1 MNEDPDIKCRGYEI
15 TLTNKT
21 NGKQAAVKLSVSL
34 SKWVVSAEGYSGYFK
49 DLETAFKEACNHLQ
63 YKTKEME

>member
-1 MNEDPDIKCRGYEI
+1 MSDDVKVKCKEYEI

-21 NGKQAAVKLSVSL
+21 SGKEATVKLSANL
-34 SKWVVSAEGYSGYFK
+34 NRWVVVAEGYSGYFK

-63 YKTKEME
+63 YKTKVTS